1 MKKLLL
7 LIFLSGC
14 FVPACKKENPTNPS
28 SAATHTIEYEVN
40 GFLNMEITYDGVTYH
55 AGNTSSWDHTF
66 SASTGKALSLSAYN
80 SSGTQ
85 TIEVSIYQDGAK
97 TKTANG
103 YGTQSVTDVVK

>member
-1 MKKLLL
+1 
-7 LIFLSGC
+7 
-14 FVPACKKENPTNPS
+14 
-28 SAATHTIEYEVN
+28 
-40 GFLNMEITYDGVTYH
+40 MEIIYDGTTYH
-55 AGNTSSWDHTF
+55 AGNTSNWDYTF
-66 SASTGKALSLSAYN
+66 TAPTGKALSLSAYN